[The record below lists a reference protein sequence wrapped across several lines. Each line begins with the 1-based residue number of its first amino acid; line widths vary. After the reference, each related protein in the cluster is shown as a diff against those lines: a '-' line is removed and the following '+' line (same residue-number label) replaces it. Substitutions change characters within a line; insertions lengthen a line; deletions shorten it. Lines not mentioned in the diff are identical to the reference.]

1 MKIENPFHRGEIE
14 VQEMLGERSTAI
26 LNGRLYEDSV
36 IGPAHKFLSQMP
48 FMVLSTDSAAGEV
61 FISVVVGGAGFVSVT
76 EDGKAIRFDLG
87 RAAGVATD
95 PVLSR
100 LKQGARLGGLAIDLA
115 TRRRLRVNGNVRE
128 VTASNLLLEVTES
141 YPNCPKY
148 IQKRTVV
155 SEAAMGSVEDKIHS
169 EGTGLLH
176 EQMKLIT
183 AADTFFVGSSNPD
196 GNLDASHRG
205 GNPGFVKL
213 VDNHTL
219 RIPDYAGNSLYNT
232 FGNIHINKNSGFVF
246 WDFENCR
253 FLHLTGD
260 ARLDFSGEDPDH
272 ETGGTGRW
280 WEFKIERWLL
290 RSVPYSLQLT
300 RPEYSPF
307 NPSGKTK

>member
-1 MKIENPFHRGEIE
+1 MKIENPFHRGEVE

-36 IGPAHKFLSQMP
+36 IGPAHKFLSQLP
-48 FMVLSTDSAAGEV
+48 FMVLSTDSAVGEV
-61 FISVVVGGAGFVSVT
+61 LISVAVGGAGFVSVT
-76 EDGKAIRFDLG
+76 EDGKSMRLDLG
-87 RAAGVATD
+87 RVAGIVTD
-95 PVLSR
+95 PVLGP
-100 LKQGARLGGLAIDLA
+100 LKPGARLGGLAIDLA
-115 TRRRLRVNGNVRE
+115 TRRRLRINGKVRE
-128 VTASNLLLEVTES
+128 VTDANLLVDVTES

-148 IQKRTVV
+148 IQKRTVD
-155 SEAAMGSVEDKIHS
+155 SDAAAGSKEDRIHS
-169 EGTGLLH
+169 EGTVLFP
-176 EQMKLIT
+176 EQMDLIT

-213 VDNHTL
+213 VGNHTL

-232 FGNIHINKNSGFVF
+232 FGNIHINKNSGLVF
-246 WDFENCR
+246 WDFVNGR
-253 FLHLTGD
+253 FLHLAGES
-260 ARLDFSGEDPDH
+260 RLDFSGQDPDN

-290 RSVPYSLQLT
+290 RSVPYSLGLS

-307 NPSGKTK
+307 NPSGKAK